1 MDSIKDM
8 AQTHLHHLEIL
19 RKYVYL
25 RLTEDKLLNINE
37 SNNRIRISA
46 DYDDMHAKQPMKE
59 VSRTNL
65 FPISFL

>member
-1 MDSIKDM
+1 MDSIKEM
-8 AQTHLHHLEIL
+8 AQTHLHLEIL
-19 RKYVYL
+19 RKYVNL
-25 RLTEDKLLNINE
+25 RLTEDNLLNINE

-46 DYDDMHAKQPMKE
+46 DYDDMHAKQPMIE